1 MEKNILT
8 GSCKLRQ
15 KRTVYNCCTSVTHCF
30 MFILRLSE
38 YIVNDKSFSLLENK
52 TATKKNRK
60 VRVILM
66 VLELEGLV

>member
-1 MEKNILT
+1 
-8 GSCKLRQ
+8 
-15 KRTVYNCCTSVTHCF
+15 

-38 YIVNDKSFSLLENK
+38 YIVNNKSFSLLENK